1 MSGEVL
7 RQTTPTP
14 HVERVLLRHAGKHN
28 AVSVDMWRAL
38 GAVFEAL
45 QAQPPAQAPRAVIVC
60 GDGGHFAAGGDIEE
74 FPQFRFDAER
84 LQHFHDDI
92 VAPALQAMLDCDI
105 PLVAQIRGSCIGG
118 GLEIA
123 ACCDLRIAGAGARFG
138 APIGKLG
145 FPMAPGELRVLSRV
159 VPMAVLRE
167 VLLEGRL
174 FDADGA
180 LQRGLVQRVVAD
192 AELAAEAM
200 DSAQRIAVM
209 SPQAARINKRT
220 MRQLSAGGPTAAEH
234 AAHFSYAADAEH
246 REGIAAFLAKRPAVF

>member
-7 RQTTPTP
+7 RQTTTTP

-28 AVSVDMWRAL
+28 AVSVDMWHALRAL
-38 GAVFEAL
+38 FEGL
-45 QAQPPAQAPRAVIVC
+45 QAEAPGRAPRAVIVS

-74 FPQFRFDAER
+74 FPQFRFEAAR
-84 LQHFHDDI
+84 LQHFHDEI

-118 GLEIA
+118 GFEI

-145 FPMAPGELRVLSRV
+145 FPMAPGELQVLSRV

-200 DSAQRIAVM
+200 DTAARIAAM

-220 MRQLSAGGPTAAEH
+220 MRQLSVGGPTAAEH
-234 AAHFSYAADAEH
+234 AAHFSYAGDAEH